1 LPSLV
6 KKGEKEGKEETSLV
20 ITFEEFQKVDMRVG
34 KVVEIEDF
42 PRAKNPSYRV
52 RIDFGE
58 EIGIKSSSLQAKKD
72 YTMEEMLG
80 RYVVCVVNFPPRN
93 IAGFMSEVLVL
104 GVPGQDESLV
114 LLEPERAPVP
124 LGARVF

>member
-1 LPSLV
+1 V
-6 KKGEKEGKEETSLV
+6 NEGKKETGLV
-20 ITFEEFQKVDMRVG
+20 ITFEELQKVDMRVG

-52 RIDFGE
+52 RLDFGE

-72 YTMEEMLG
+72 YTVEEMPG
-80 RYVVCVVNFPPRN
+80 RYVVCVVNLPPRN

-104 GVPGQDESLV
+104 GVPGQNGSLV
-114 LLEPERAPVP
+114 ILQPGRVPVP